1 MLRIAF
7 VANEP
12 PPYRVPIFNR
22 IAASPEVKL
31 QVIFCCR
38 REPNRK
44 WNLPP
49 FEFDHVFLRERIKT
63 TADGRYIHNN
73 PDVIAALR
81 RFSPDIVIT
90 NGFNPTHLYAFAY
103 AQMKGLLFIP
113 MTDGTL
119 QSESKF
125 SLVHKAVRRF
135 VYARSNAYIS
145 ASLGG
150 RDLYRSYGV
159 AAERCF
165 RSHLCIANEA
175 FAKVLPASASRFDF
189 LFSGRIEPGKNPL
202 FALEVA
208 VETAKKMHRQTSI
221 LFVGSGSQEHQLR
234 EAAALQTEWV
244 RAEFS
249 GFAAQEDLPSL
260 YRSASVFLF
269 PTQADVWGIV
279 ANEAC
284 AAGLPVIVSPHAGA
298 AGELVID
305 GENGFVCALDAGQ
318 WAQRAAMLL
327 TRPDVRRR
335 FAERSAALLHDYTF
349 DHAAAGILDACRYAA
364 RETKESLPLS
374 SRLDPSDS

>member
-22 IAASPEVKL
+22 IAASPEVEL

-103 AQMKGLLFIP
+103 AQLKGLMFIP

-119 QSESKF
+119 QSESRF
-125 SLVHKAVRRF
+125 SLLHKAVRRF

-150 RDLYRSYGV
+150 RDLYRSYGI
-159 AAERCF
+159 AGERCF
-165 RSHLCIANEA
+165 RSHLCINNDAY
-175 FAKVLPASASRFDF
+175 AKAVSASPRLFDF
-189 LFSGRIEPGKNPL
+189 LFSGRIETGKNPL

-221 LFVGSGSQEHQLR
+221 LFVGSGSLERQVR
-234 EAAALQTEWV
+234 EAAVLHTEWV
-244 RAEFS
+244 RVEFS
-249 GFAAQEDLPSL
+249 GFAAQENLPSL

-284 AAGLPVIVSPHAGA
+284 AAGLPVIVTPHAGA
-298 AGELVID
+298 AGELIID
-305 GENGFVCALDAGQ
+305 GENGFVCELDAGQ

-335 FAERSAALLHDYTF
+335 FAERSAVLLHEYTF

-364 RETKESLPLS
+364 REVKKILPFS